1 MKRIMGMGLILACL
15 CFRGTCDAYYTEQLV
30 GKYYKTNVKIEYLL
44 TLAEDSSS
52 PFGKM
57 MDNNNSG
64 WVGSKDPSMRESTAR
79 RQRPSIGDNNGSND
93 EVNHDE
99 NIEQIASGLNMLSTP
114 NPRYIKKRYILTQY
128 NGGISYKQDYPVYI
142 NDDYPELGVDFYIY
156 EKDDTKLEELR
167 EKIRNAGAPKLP
179 SSVSAYQAIGSY
191 FAGSTPKES
200 NNDLNIVQNSK
211 FYFLDRVKKTGTW
224 AGTGDIESSKELYN
238 ILMASNRVD
247 SLGDFNVVKDIL
259 IVNRNLLDVKLLESI
274 KVKIDTNVYV
284 KEKIQVQKLS
294 DYGRTIGGKLTVDLL
309 YEDGELKYFTLP
321 IYDNSDPIFEFR
333 NYQTEYQYKN
343 ALFKVESIS
352 LVDDDKDF
360 KEMDKYKLE
369 RLPLGW

>member
-1 MKRIMGMGLILACL
+1 MKRIMGMGLILAGL
-15 CFRGTCDAYYTEQLV
+15 CVCGSSDAYYTEQLV
-30 GKYYKTNVKIEYLL
+30 GKYYKNNVKIEYLL

-191 FAGSTPKES
+191 FAGSTLKES

-238 ILMASNRVD
+238 ILMASNRID

>member
-1 MKRIMGMGLILACL
+1 MKKTLGIGLILACL
-15 CFRGTCDAYYTEQLV
+15 GVCGSCDAFYSEQLV

-44 TLAEDSSS
+44 TLTEDSNS

-64 WVGSKDPSMRESTAR
+64 WIGSKDPSMRESSAR
-79 RQRPSIGDNNGSND
+79 RQRPSIDNNRNND

-114 NPRYIKKRYILTQY
+114 NPRYIKKKYILTQY
-128 NGGISYKQDYPVYI
+128 NGGISYKQDYPVYV

-156 EKDDTKLEELR
+156 EKDDATLEELR
-167 EKIRNAGAPKLP
+167 EKIRNVGMPKLP
-179 SSVSAYQAIGSY
+179 NSVRAYQAIGLY
-191 FAGSTPKES
+191 LAGGSPKES
-200 NNDLNIVQNSK
+200 NNDLNIIQNNK
-211 FYFLDRVKKTGTW
+211 FYFLDRVNKTGTW
-224 AGTGDIESSKELYN
+224 AGTGDIESSKELCN
-238 ILMASNRVD
+238 ILMASNRID
-247 SLGDFNVVKDIL
+247 SLGDFNVVKDVL
-259 IVNRNLLDVKLLESI
+259 IVDRNMLDVKLLESI

-321 IYDNSDPIFEFR
+321 IYDNSDPTFEFR

-352 LVDDDKDF
+352 LEDDDKDF
-360 KEMDKYKLE
+360 KEIDKYKLE